1 MDTICI
7 EAVTGR
13 TQGSWYYEYRRLRH
27 RVFVVEQGWTG
38 LSAGRDEA
46 TIPDPA
52 DARARFWLARSRSG
66 ALVGAVRI
74 RTVRD
79 MFHHEDLFRHHLRR
93 REMAAMRP
101 WMGTLNSLV
110 VDREWRSRRRATP
123 SRDEG
128 TVASMLLR
136 TSLSDSAGTDF
147 RALVATAQ
155 TLISAR
161 ALMRVGFRV
170 IDPPIRTLICT
181 PDSPCA
187 TSGSCSPRMTSA
199 RVRCRCISRNVSG
212 GLLKESSLAD
222 WFSAPL
228 AIPNLPRAI

>member
-1 MDTICI
+1 MTNTGGYGTACSSSSKGGLACPPAWTKRRFRIPPTRGRGSGWRDREAARSLAPCGYERCATRFITRIC
-7 EAVTGR
+7 
-13 TQGSWYYEYRRLRH
+13 S
-27 RVFVVEQGWTG
+27 
-38 LSAGRDEA
+38 A
-46 TIPDPA
+46 TISG
-52 DARARFWLARSRSG
+52 DAK
-66 ALVGAVRI
+66 
-74 RTVRD
+74 
-79 MFHHEDLFRHHLRR
+79 
-93 REMAAMRP
+93 MAAMRP

-110 VDREWRSRRRATP
+110 VDCEWRSRLCATP

-170 IDPPIRTLICT
+170 IDPPIRTHLHARFAMCNVGVVLT
-181 PDSPCA
+181 TDDLCA
-187 TSGSCSPRMTSA
+187 RALSTYFEECGQR
-199 RVRCRCISRNVSG
+199 RV
-212 GLLKESSLAD
+212 LKESSLAG

>member
-1 MDTICI
+1 MDTICV

-13 TQGSWYYEYRRLRH
+13 TQGSWYDEYRRLRH

-38 LSAGRDEA
+38 LSAGVDEA

-79 MFHHEDLFRHHLRR
+79 TFHHEDLFRHHLRR

-110 VDREWRSRRRATP
+110 VDREWRSRLCATP

-170 IDPPIRTLICT
+170 IDPPIRTHLHARFAMCNVGVVLT
-181 PDSPCA
+181 TDDLCA
-187 TSGSCSPRMTSA
+187 RALSTYFEECQR
-199 RVRCRCISRNVSG
+199 RV
-212 GLLKESSLAD
+212 LKESSLAD